1 MKPHPMQVPCSIQ
14 PLLGFNSGMY
24 LLHFATRDSLV
35 IDNRDGYEER
45 GEALWLGAVKLRL
58 KAS

>member
-1 MKPHPMQVPCSIQ
+1 MQVPCSIQ